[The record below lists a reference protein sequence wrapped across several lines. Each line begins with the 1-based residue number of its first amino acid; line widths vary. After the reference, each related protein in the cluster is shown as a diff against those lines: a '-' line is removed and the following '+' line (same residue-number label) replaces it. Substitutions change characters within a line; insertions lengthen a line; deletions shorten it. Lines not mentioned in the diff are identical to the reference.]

1 MAWIN
6 KPQRKIKDNSERK
19 KLRMKLYNDAY
30 YRSVRDQYMMSHPLC
45 EDCMNMQIENE
56 DGTTKEKI
64 TAAVDLHHINS
75 PFAYGLNENERY
87 ARLIDESNLIA
98 LCKFHHSQRHA
109 PKGQKNEWRKFF

>member
-64 TAAVDLHHINS
+64 TAAVDLITS
-75 PFAYGLNENERY
+75 
-87 ARLIDESNLIA
+87 I
-98 LCKFHHSQRHA
+98 RHLHTD
-109 PKGQKNEWRKFF
+109 